1 MEKKLT
7 KEEFI
12 AKKKYSKNTVVRE
25 YDDSELLSH
34 GDLSCSID
42 IMIAFCNKAKKDL
55 KDKKNIEFN
64 QNWSGYES
72 CTIDLNYDDIET
84 DEEFEHRI
92 DEEYDNYLYSYNKR
106 VEEKRECEYKRRLK
120 ELNKQYGKV

>member
-1 MEKKLT
+1 MRKN
-7 KEEFI
+7 
-12 AKKKYSKNTVVRE
+12 SKSKGNRFERSV
-25 YDDSELLSH
+25 
-34 GDLSCSID
+34 CK
-42 IMIAFCNKAKKDL
+42 AF
-55 KDKKNIEFN
+55 

-106 VEEKRECEYKRRLK
+106 VEEKRESEYKRRLK